1 MAKWRSPVC
10 VVVGHVDHGKSSL
23 LDSIRGTSIVETE
36 AGRITQAIG
45 ASIVPMET
53 IKRICGPLLAALKL
67 TFTIPGLLFI
77 DTPGHAAFTNLR
89 KRGGNIAD
97 IAIIVVDMNEGCK
110 PQTIESIEILK
121 AYKTPF
127 IVAANKI
134 DLIPGWK
141 SKQGSILATIHG
153 QDHKVQ
159 GVFETKLYELVGKLN
174 DFGFKAERFDRVED
188 YTKQVAIIPV
198 SAKTEEGIPELLVVI
213 AGLAQ
218 RYLEHRLKAEAH
230 GPAKGTILEVKEEKG
245 LGKTVDVIIY
255 DGCIK
260 VNDILVIGGIEK
272 PVITKVRALLEP
284 APLAEMRDK
293 KTKFQM
299 VKEANAATGVKIAAP
314 ELDNAIAGMP
324 IRTCK
329 KEEVDKI
336 SNELMKEVKEV
347 AIETDNEGIVI
358 KADTLGSLEAL
369 SLLLHQKKISIKRAG
384 VGAITKKDIADAEAE
399 KKPIHTVI
407 LGFNVLCTL
416 VAGKAKIFCNSV
428 IYRLLEDYENW
439 MKQETEK
446 KEAMQLEMLTR
457 PCKIRII
464 PGYVFRQNNPAVCGV
479 EILTGKAKAGISLI
493 NEAGE
498 EITTIKAMQKE
509 RENITIAEEGAQ
521 IAMSL
526 DKVTMG
532 RNLHEGDILYSSISE
547 EDYRKLKELKKFL
560 TDKEIDTIKA
570 IASIYRKEKPTWG
583 L

>member
-23 LDSIRGTSIVETE
+23 LDTIRGTSIVETE

-45 ASIVPMET
+45 ASLVPMET
-53 IKRICGPLLAALKL
+53 IKRICGTLLSALKL

-97 IAIIVVDMNEGCK
+97 IAIVVVDINEGCK

-127 IVAANKI
+127 VIAANKI

-141 SKQGSILATIHG
+141 SKQGSILTTISA
-153 QDHKVQ
+153 QEHKTQ
-159 GVFETKLYELVGKLN
+159 SVFETKLYELVGKLSEL
-174 DFGFKAERFDRVED
+174 GFTAERFDRVED
-188 YTKQVAIIPV
+188 YTKQVAIIPL
-198 SAKTEEGIPELLVVI
+198 SAKVGEGIPELLVVI

-218 RYLEHRLKAEAH
+218 RYLEHRLKAEVQ

-245 LGKTVDVIIY
+245 LGKTIDVIIY

-260 VNDILVIGGIEK
+260 VNDLLIVGGIEK
-272 PVITKVRALLEP
+272 PFVTKVRALLEP

-293 KTKFQM
+293 KTKFRT
-299 VKEANAATGVKIAAP
+299 VTEVHAATGVKIAAP

-324 IRTCK
+324 IRTGK
-329 KEEVDKI
+329 KEEGEKI
-336 SNELMKEVKEV
+336 SKELMKEVGEV
-347 AIETDNEGIVI
+347 ALETDNEGIVI
-358 KADTLGSLEAL
+358 KADTLGGLEAL
-369 SLLLHQKKISIKRAG
+369 SLLLRQKKIPIKRAG
-384 VGAITKKDIADAEAE
+384 IGAITKKDIADAEAE
-399 KKPIHTVI
+399 ENPICAVI

-416 VAGKAKIFCNSV
+416 VAAKAKIFCNNV

-439 MKQETEK
+439 MKQETER
-446 KEAMQLEMLTR
+446 KEAMQLEVLTR
-457 PCKIRII
+457 PCKMRIM
-464 PGYVFRQNNPAVCGV
+464 PGYVFRQSNPAVCGV
-479 EILTGKAKAGISLI
+479 EVLTGKAKAGMHLI

-509 RENITIAEEGAQ
+509 RENITIAEEGSQ
-521 IAMSL
+521 VAMSL
-526 DKVTMG
+526 EKITMG
-532 RNLHEGDILYSSISE
+532 RNLHEGDILYSSTSE
-547 EDYRKLKELKKFL
+547 EEYRKLKELKRFL
-560 TDKEIDTIKA
+560 TDKEIDTIKEIAA
-570 IASIYRKEKPTWG
+570 IRRKEKPTWG